1 MVILKTKELSKE
13 EQDDLATT
21 LLSTKKVIN
30 VAYKSQAKDNASNML
45 KSLNSVV
52 IILILLASMLSFI
65 VLYNLSNI
73 NIQERKREIA
83 TLKVLGFYNKEVDNY
98 ITKENII
105 ITIFGI
111 AIGLFAGYFLTMVTL
126 STVEIEAARFIRTIE
141 PISYLYASI
150 LTIVFTIIVNIV
162 AHFNLKRINMVE
174 SLKSVE

>member
-1 MVILKTKELSKE
+1 
-13 EQDDLATT
+13 
-21 LLSTKKVIN
+21 
-30 VAYKSQAKDNASNML
+30 
-45 KSLNSVV
+45 
-52 IILILLASMLSFI
+52 MLSFI